1 MSSFIGGRPASSKNI
16 LSYKPVTDIS
26 TLNHEVTA
34 SEIPRHVAII
44 MDGNG
49 RWARGKR
56 LGRIMGHREGAKSV
70 REVVQTSREIGIQF
84 LTLYAF
90 SEENWQRPKTE
101 VKALMHLLGQY
112 LDDEKQEMLEKDIR
126 FNVIGSVEK
135 LPKGIRS
142 RIADVSDATR
152 MNTRLVLNLA
162 LSYGG
167 RSEILRAARDL
178 ARKCVDGRL
187 DPNDINE
194 ATFGEQ
200 LYTAGQPDPDLLI
213 RTSGEQRISN
223 FLLWQISYTELVMT
237 SVLWPDFRREQFMDA
252 ITEYQRRQRRF
263 GRTEEQVRRPNLVG

>member
-1 MSSFIGGRPASSKNI
+1 
-16 LSYKPVTDIS
+16 
-26 TLNHEVTA
+26 LNHEITA
-34 SEIPRHVAII
+34 TELPRHVAII

-49 RWARGKR
+49 RWARGKGLR
-56 LGRIMGHREGAKSV
+56 RIRGHREGARSV
-70 REVVQTSREIGIQF
+70 REVVRAGREIGIQF

-101 VKALMHLLGQY
+101 VNALMHLLGQY
-112 LDDEKQEMLEKDIR
+112 LEDEKQEMIEKDIR
-126 FNVIGSVEK
+126 FNVIGNVEK

-142 RIADVSDATR
+142 KIGDVEDITR
-152 MNTRLVLNLA
+152 KNRHMVLNLA

-167 RSEILRAARDL
+167 RSEIVRAARSL
-178 ARKCVDGRL
+178 ARKCMEGGL
-187 DPNDINE
+187 DPDDINE
-194 ATFGEQ
+194 VIFGEQ

-237 SVLWPDFRREQFMDA
+237 PVLWPDFRREQFMDA

-263 GRTEEQVRRPNLVG
+263 GRTDEQVHRQNLVS

>member
-1 MSSFIGGRPASSKNI
+1 
-16 LSYKPVTDIS
+16 L
-26 TLNHEVTA
+26 
-34 SEIPRHVAII
+34 PRHVAII

-49 RWARGKR
+49 RWARGKGLR
-56 LGRIMGHREGAKSV
+56 RIRGHREGARSV
-70 REVVQTSREIGIQF
+70 REVVRAGREIGIQF

-101 VKALMHLLGQY
+101 VNALMHLLGQY
-112 LDDEKQEMLEKDIR
+112 LEDEKQEMIEKDIR
-126 FNVIGSVEK
+126 FNVIGNVEK

-142 RIADVSDATR
+142 KIGDVEDITR
-152 MNTRLVLNLA
+152 KNRHMVLNLA

-167 RSEILRAARDL
+167 RSEIVRAARSL
-178 ARKCVDGRL
+178 ARKCMEGGL
-187 DPNDINE
+187 DPDDINE
-194 ATFGEQ
+194 VIFGEQ

-237 SVLWPDFRREQFMDA
+237 PVLWPDFRREQFMDA

-263 GRTEEQVRRPNLVG
+263 GRTDEQVHRQNLVS

>member
-1 MSSFIGGRPASSKNI
+1 M
-16 LSYKPVTDIS
+16 
-26 TLNHEVTA
+26 NHEITA
-34 SEIPRHVAII
+34 TELPRHVAII

-49 RWARGKR
+49 RWARGKGLR
-56 LGRIMGHREGAKSV
+56 RIRGHREGARSV
-70 REVVQTSREIGIQF
+70 REVVRAGREIGIQF

-101 VKALMHLLGQY
+101 VNALMHLLGQY
-112 LDDEKQEMLEKDIR
+112 LEDEKQEMIEKDIR
-126 FNVIGSVEK
+126 FNVIGNVEK

-142 RIADVSDATR
+142 KIGDVEDITR
-152 MNTRLVLNLA
+152 KNRHMVLNLA

-167 RSEILRAARDL
+167 RSEIVRAARSL
-178 ARKCVDGRL
+178 ARKCMEGGL
-187 DPNDINE
+187 DPDDINE
-194 ATFGEQ
+194 VIFGEQ

-237 SVLWPDFRREQFMDA
+237 PVLWPDFRREQFMDA

-263 GRTEEQVRRPNLVG
+263 GRTDEQVHRQNLVS